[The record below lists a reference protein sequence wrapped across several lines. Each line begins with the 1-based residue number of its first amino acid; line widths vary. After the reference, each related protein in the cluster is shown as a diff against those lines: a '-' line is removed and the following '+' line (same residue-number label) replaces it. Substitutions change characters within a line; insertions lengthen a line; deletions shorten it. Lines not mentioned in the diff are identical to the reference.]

1 MSRETHLG
9 YLEHKEKF
17 GGPYMPMSL
26 VRFNLIDP
34 SLDAASLSARYK
46 AMLEMAAFA
55 DTNGFFM
62 ATFEEHHG
70 AENAWSPT
78 PLLNAGAVLSRTT
91 NLAASVSALLL
102 PLHDPIRVA
111 EDIAVIDLM
120 SGGRLTVILGLGYR
134 PSEYQLLGKDWD
146 RRGKIMDESIEI
158 LLKAWSGE
166 PFEYNGGTHQIQP
179 TPVTKPHPFIMIGG
193 TSKVAA
199 RRAARFGLPLS
210 PAANMPELEAYY
222 YEQCEKHGTQG
233 FCAMPDDETK
243 MTLVAEDPDKAWAE
257 LGQYFLN
264 EASMYSSW
272 QTSDI
277 SSAVHSHA
285 TTPEELRAEGIYQII
300 TPAEAATLEQVI
312 HHPLCGGM
320 PVDVGWES
328 LQLYVDAIS

>member
-1 MSRETHLG
+1 MEDR
-9 YLEHKEKF
+9 
-17 GGPYMPMSL
+17 MPMSL

-34 SLDAASLSARYK
+34 SLDAAALSARYQ
-46 AMLEMAAFA
+46 AMLEMATFI
-55 DTNGFFM
+55 DEHGFFM

-78 PLLNAGAVLSRTT
+78 PLLNAATVLSRTSS
-91 NLAASVSALLL
+91 LAASVSALLL
-102 PLHDPIRVA
+102 PLHDPVRIA

-134 PSEYQLLGKDWD
+134 PSEYELLGKEWE
-146 RRGKIMDESIEI
+146 RRGKIMDESIEV

-166 PFEYNGGTHQIQP
+166 PFKYNGGTHQI
-179 TPVTKPHPFIMIGG
+179 TPPPITKPHPFIMIGG

-210 PAANMPELEAYY
+210 PAANLPELEAYY

-233 FCAMPDDETK
+233 FCAMPDEETQ
-243 MTLVAEDPDKAWAE
+243 MTFVAEDPDKAWAE
-257 LGQYFLN
+257 LGHCFLH

-285 TTPEELRAEGIYQII
+285 TTPEELRAEGIYQIL
-300 TPAEAATLEQVI
+300 TPDEAATLERVI

-320 PVDVGWES
+320 PIDAAWES
-328 LQLYVDAIS
+328 LQLYVDAIAKA

>member
-1 MSRETHLG
+1 
-9 YLEHKEKF
+9 
-17 GGPYMPMSL
+17 MSL

-34 SLDAASLSARYK
+34 SLDAASISARYK
-46 AMLEMAAFA
+46 AMSEMAAFA

-166 PFEYNGGTHQIQP
+166 PFEYNGGTHQ
-179 TPVTKPHPFIMIGG
+179 
-193 TSKVAA
+193 
-199 RRAARFGLPLS
+199 LS
-210 PAANMPELEAYY
+210 L
-222 YEQCEKHGTQG
+222 
-233 FCAMPDDETK
+233 
-243 MTLVAEDPDKAWAE
+243 
-257 LGQYFLN
+257 
-264 EASMYSSW
+264 
-272 QTSDI
+272 
-277 SSAVHSHA
+277 
-285 TTPEELRAEGIYQII
+285 
-300 TPAEAATLEQVI
+300 I
-312 HHPLCGGM
+312 H
-320 PVDVGWES
+320 
-328 LQLYVDAIS
+328 I